1 MNEFPM
7 PRTGVDLN
15 QLVILCTLFLMLT
28 AACYTELKE
37 SRIPNWITIPGLLIG
52 LLGGYL
58 PGGLGFG
65 PAVMGFLAGFFFLFI
80 FYMFGGL
87 GGGDVK
93 LMAAVGALQGY
104 PVIMTTLVYT
114 AFIGGAMAIWVLIC
128 NRNFW
133 HGLIQSVAMLFRM
146 KKPESEQTEEAEAK
160 MGTVPYGIAIIAG
173 ALLTTYFTL

>member
-1 MNEFPM
+1 
-7 PRTGVDLN
+7 
-15 QLVILCTLFLMLT
+15 MLT

-37 SRIPNWITIPGLLIG
+37 SRIPNWITIPGLLVG
-52 LLGGYL
+52 LLAGYL
-58 PGGLGFG
+58 PGGLPFG
-65 PAVMGFLAGFFFLFI
+65 SAIMGFLAAFFFLFI
-80 FYMFGGL
+80 FYMFGGM

-104 PVIMTTLVYT
+104 PVVMTTLVYT

-133 HGLIQSVAMLFRM
+133 HGIVQSTAMLFRLR
-146 KKPESEQTEEAEAK
+146 KPAEEQTEEAEAK